1 MVIWTRLVTR
11 KEINEKKKKKKKKI
25 FTRVTDKSKT
35 ILYESHQQ
43 VFIASVWVITKLLS
57 LKK

>member
-11 KEINEKKKKKKKKI
+11 KEINEKKEKKKKI